1 MKKTCE
7 TLLDVRFRNQVLQS
21 DVAVVRSLTEA
32 TGMFTP
38 DEVRMAASL
47 VRERLAMGPE
57 SGYHFLFAEAGRP
70 GSAHKVLGYACF
82 GPIDCTD
89 GRFDL
94 YWIAV
99 RPDRQGMGLGRE
111 ILAASEER
119 VRAQGGVRIYAET
132 SSQESYGPTRRFYEN
147 NGYRVDA
154 RLADFYRAGD
164 DKVVYVKDL
173 AR

>member
-1 MKKTCE
+1 MKNTCE
-7 TLLDVRFRNQVLQS
+7 TLLDVRFRNQILQS
-21 DVAVVRSLTEA
+21 DVSAVRSLTEA

-38 DEVRMAASL
+38 EEVRMAASL

-57 SGYHFLFAEAGRP
+57 SGYHFLFAEAGRQ
-70 GSAHKVLGYACF
+70 VLGYACF

-119 VRAQGGVRIYAET
+119 VRGQGGVRVYAET
-132 SSQESYGPTRRFYEN
+132 SSQESYEPTRRFYEN

-154 RLADFYRAGD
+154 RLADFYRPGD

-173 AR
+173 AK